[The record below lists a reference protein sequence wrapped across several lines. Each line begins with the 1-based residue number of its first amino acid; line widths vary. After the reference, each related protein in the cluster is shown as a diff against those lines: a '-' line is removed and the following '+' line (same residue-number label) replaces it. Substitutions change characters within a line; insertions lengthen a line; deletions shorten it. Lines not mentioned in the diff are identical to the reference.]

1 MTTNHSHVR
10 PTYGS
15 AQKEVAFADFLT
27 RYPTFSQTKILDDL
41 RATDYGRLDRENH
54 IYLDYT
60 GGGLYADSQITA
72 HMEML
77 RKGVFGNP
85 HSHNPTSS
93 AMTEL
98 VERARAYV
106 LHYFNADPAEYTVIF
121 TANAS
126 NALKLVG
133 EAYPFGP
140 GGHYALCADDH
151 NSVNGIREFA
161 KAKGARV
168 SYLPITGTDLRL
180 DEAALNA
187 VLSEKNGGTPRLLAF
202 PAQSN
207 FSGVKHPLGL
217 IEKARA
223 LGWDVL
229 LDAAAFAPT
238 NPLDLSAHR
247 PDFVCLSFY
256 KMFGYPTGVGALIAR
271 REALTRLR
279 RPWFAGG
286 TITIASVGGDGH
298 YLVDGEAGFEDGT
311 VNYLTLPAV
320 EIGLRHLDKIGME
333 TIGQRVACL
342 TGWLLD
348 ELTALRHSNGQ
359 PLVQIHGPQNL
370 MDRGGTLALNLL
382 DPDGGAISSG
392 QVEHLAAKARI
403 SLRTGCFCNP
413 GCGETTYAIPRDLM
427 RTFFVGGEGLYFN
440 QLVEIMQER
449 HNISVS
455 AIRVSVGLATNFA
468 DVYRLLAFFAR
479 FRDRSCADIGEI
491 DVMPQAGYERDAA

>member
-1 MTTNHSHVR
+1 MSTDHSFVR
-10 PTYGS
+10 PTYAP
-15 AQKEVAFADFLT
+15 AQKNMARADFLT

-41 RATDYGRLDRENH
+41 RATDYARLDRTDQV
-54 IYLDYT
+54 YLDYT

-72 HMEML
+72 HMDLL
-77 RKGVFGNP
+77 RTGVFGNP
-85 HSHNPTSS
+85 HSHNPTST

-98 VERARAYV
+98 VESARAAV
-106 LHYFNADPAEYTVIF
+106 LTYFNADPAEYTAIF

-126 NALKLVG
+126 AALKLVG
-133 EAYPFGP
+133 EAYPFTP

-168 SYLPITGTDLRL
+168 SYLPVAGAELRL
-180 DEAALNA
+180 DEEALSA
-187 VLSEKNGGTPRLLAF
+187 VLFEENSGPARLLAF

-217 IEKARA
+217 IDRA
-223 LGWDVL
+223 HAQGWDVL

-238 NPLDLSAHR
+238 NRLDLSAHR

-271 REALTRLR
+271 RSALARLR

-298 YLVDGEAGFEDGT
+298 FLMDGEAGFEDGT
-311 VNYLTLPAV
+311 VNYLSLPAV
-320 EIGLRHLDKIGME
+320 EIGLRHLAKVGID
-333 TIGQRVACL
+333 TVTTRVAAL

-348 ELTALRHSNGQ
+348 ELAALRHSNGQ
-359 PLVQIHGPQNL
+359 PLVKIHGPQTL
-370 MDRGGTLALNLL
+370 VDRGGTIALNML
-382 DPDGGAISSG
+382 DPEGGAISSG
-392 QVEHLAAKARI
+392 QVEHLAAKAHI

-413 GCGETTYAIPRDLM
+413 GCGETTYAIPGHLM
-427 RTFFVGGEGLYFN
+427 RSFFVGDEGLYFN
-440 QLVEIMQER
+440 QLVEIMQDR
-449 HNISVS
+449 YNISVS
-455 AIRVSVGLATNFA
+455 AIRVSVGLATNFT
-468 DVYRLLAFFAR
+468 DVYRLLAFFAC

-491 DVMPQAGYERDAA
+491 DPLPQVGYERDAA